1 MSSLFIKMKGE
12 LGSFNIDFKHNFQ
25 SDGIT
30 VLFGP
35 NGSGKSSLISAVAGF
50 IQNIE
55 IFISLNGDVLQGQK
69 NIPSYKRSIGTM
81 FQDPNLFQHLTVNQ
95 NLDFAIKR
103 VKSENIKSYNIT
115 KIEIIK
121 CLDLQNILDRYPIN
135 LSGGEKLR
143 AALARTILSQPSYL
157 LLDEPMS
164 ALDIKHKAKLIN
176 FLRKYNREYKI
187 PILYVTHSIEEISQ
201 ISDEIVL
208 ILNGRFIE
216 SGPTSKILAGDHFQN
231 LVGKFEA
238 SSVLEGFVSNIKKLY
253 NLTTININGQYLIVP
268 GKPGILGDFVRVRIR
283 SRDVIITPIKINSYI
298 AENILVG
305 TILTIDIEKISA
317 FSELIVALENKENKE
332 NKENLQILR
341 VRITTYNLKK
351 MKLSINKKVYIYI
364 RSVSIDRQAYQYD

>member
-1 MSSLFIKMKGE
+1 VASLFVQIKGE
-12 LGSFNIDFKHNFQ
+12 LGSFNIDFEHNFQ

-35 NGSGKSSLISAVAGF
+35 NGSGKSTLISAIAGF

-55 IFISLNGDVLQGQK
+55 IFISLNGTVLQGQK

-103 VKSENIKSYNIT
+103 IKSENIKNYNIT

-121 CLDLQNILDRYPIN
+121 SLDLQNILDRYPVN

-143 AALARTILSQPSYL
+143 VALARTILSQPSYL

-216 SGPTSKILAGDHFQN
+216 NGPTSKILAGDYFQN

-268 GKPGILGDFVRVRIR
+268 GKPGILDDFVRVRIR

-305 TILTIDIEKISA
+305 TILTIDIEKLSA
-317 FSELIVALENKENKE
+317 FSELIVALENKE

>member
-12 LGSFNIDFKHNFQ
+12 LGSFNIDFEHNFQ

-50 IQNIE
+50 NQNIE
-55 IFISLNGDVLQGQK
+55 IFISLNGDILQGQK

-216 SGPTSKILAGDHFQN
+216 SGPYF
-231 LVGKFEA
+231 
-238 SSVLEGFVSNIKKLY
+238 
-253 NLTTININGQYLIVP
+253 
-268 GKPGILGDFVRVRIR
+268 
-283 SRDVIITPIKINSYI
+283 
-298 AENILVG
+298 
-305 TILTIDIEKISA
+305 
-317 FSELIVALENKENKE
+317 
-332 NKENLQILR
+332 
-341 VRITTYNLKK
+341 
-351 MKLSINKKVYIYI
+351 
-364 RSVSIDRQAYQYD
+364 